1 MYILKFSVSFFVFLF
16 LIEYD
21 SCINSH
27 CVDVNWMSYLENGAK
42 HIRSYLSRCRY
53 WWSPYLAGLFF
64 NGIAYL
70 TCVEFE
76 CQFPDLFV
84 LVDKLLLTEEQWK
97 YNQWCIKNT
106 LTFINLFKSLSS
118 LSEQRRI
125 NWGQKPDKCN
135 DAFMCVNLNAS
146 IELHLTSKA
155 RNCFYAKIII
165 VSFIHG
171 SRKQVGIF
179 LFWAYTSLIYIN
191 KMRNTSIQNGMYLGG
206 SLYNDF

>member
-1 MYILKFSVSFFVFLF
+1 
-16 LIEYD
+16 
-21 SCINSH
+21 
-27 CVDVNWMSYLENGAK
+27 MSYLENGAK

-171 SRKQVGIF
+171 SRKHESCNTPQVGIKLFF
-179 LFWAYTSLIYIN
+179 L
-191 KMRNTSIQNGMYLGG
+191 QNGQQ
-206 SLYNDF
+206 NE